1 MTKHIDVPQ
10 EYANAVVDPKA
21 HENREVID
29 DVFTWFRKEAPL
41 AQVQPDEHNPIWVV
55 SKHADIK
62 AIQKDNKRFF
72 NGTHRSATLMNA
84 ETESGVLELTG
95 RP

>member
-29 DVFTWFRKEAPL
+29 GVFTWLRKEAPL

-84 ETESGVLELTG
+84 ETEKGV
-95 RP
+95 